1 MIPAQLKEITMN
13 KETRKLIKVKIQM
26 KNKTK
31 KNIKFI

>member
-13 KETRKLIKVKIQM
+13 KETRKLIKVTIQM